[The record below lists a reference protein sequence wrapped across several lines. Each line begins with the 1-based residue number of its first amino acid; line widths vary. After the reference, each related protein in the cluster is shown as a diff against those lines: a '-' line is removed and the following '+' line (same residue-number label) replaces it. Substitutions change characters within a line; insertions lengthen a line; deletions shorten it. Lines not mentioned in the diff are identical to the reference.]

1 MAITRWSPGRMI
13 TPWLD
18 LWDEDLVPS
27 LRDTTLSG
35 VDLYETE
42 TEVVVKV
49 NVAGVPEEKIDLT
62 FERGVLYVNATK
74 EIEEKDE
81 KRNYYSRSSKQY
93 SYRVSIPGD
102 LDLTKDPE
110 ASVAN
115 GILMV
120 TFAKSKQA
128 LPRKLQIKAKK

>member
-18 LWDEDLVPS
+18 LWDDDLVPN

-74 EIEEKDE
+74 EVEEKDE

-93 SYRVSIPGD
+93 AYRVSVPGD

-110 ASVAN
+110 ASVTN

-128 LPRKLQIKAKK
+128 LPRKLQIKSKK

>member
-18 LWDEDLVPS
+18 LWDEDFLSTV
-27 LRDTTLSG
+27 RDTPLSG
-35 VDLYETE
+35 VDVYETE

-49 NVAGVPEEKIDLT
+49 NVAGVTEDKIDLT
-62 FERGVLYVNATK
+62 FERGVLFVNATK
-74 EIEEKDE
+74 DTEEKDE

-93 SYRVSIPGD
+93 SYRVSVPGD
-102 LDLTKDPE
+102 LDFSKEPD
-110 ASVAN
+110 ASVTS

-128 LPRKLQIKAKK
+128 MPRKLQIKAKK